1 MKKVFQFL
9 GQLFGVAKGPL
20 VVKVIDSLGE
30 KLEEFAVK
38 QPQAAENLASSLYV
52 WLKTTLADAA
62 AKTKTDI
69 DDIAVEEALSEIEE
83 FAAKHGLSL
92 PTLP

>member
-9 GQLFGVAKGPL
+9 GKLFGVAKGPL
-20 VVKVIDSLGE
+20 VTQVIDSLGE
-30 KLEEFAVK
+30 KLEEFALK

-69 DDIAVEEALSEIEE
+69 DDVAVEEALSEIED
-83 FAAKHGLSL
+83 FAARHGLSL
-92 PTLP
+92 PQLP